1 MVRQFI
7 MAALLAAPG
16 VALAAERD
24 DNSTYSSENPN
35 YQAPKTPEL
44 YDNTKPKGLP
54 VSFPSSANLGAFISF
69 GQSDSSK
76 SGENPKSAWL
86 SGASFSYLSG
96 VNTWTRFELGA
107 DVFTGEMGHSRA
119 TIQVNQGFLARIG
132 YGYAITGS
140 LFGTVRLGAGIARVG
155 FDGKNLEGYPVSAES
170 MTANMIYAGWHLS
183 LPAGEKL
190 SLDFGPDWY
199 KTDFTVGDATLR
211 QNGKTSEIN
220 YDSRQSITTLA
231 LQLGARFSF

>member
-1 MVRQFI
+1 MVRQFM
-7 MAALLAAPG
+7 MAALLAVQG

-44 YDNTKPKGLP
+44 YDNTKPKGVA

-76 SGENPKSAWL
+76 AGENPKSAWV
-86 SGASFSYLSG
+86 SGASFTYLSG
-96 VNTWTRFELGA
+96 FDTWTRFELGA
-107 DVFTGEMGHSRA
+107 DVFTGELGHSRA
-119 TIQVNQGFLARIG
+119 TIDVNYGFLARIG
-132 YGYAITGS
+132 YGYAITGN

-155 FDGKNLEGYPVSAES
+155 FDGKTPLGASVSAPDNS
-170 MTANMIYAGWHLS
+170 ANILYAGWHLS

-199 KTDFTVGDATLR
+199 KTDFTVGEATLS
-211 QNGKTSEIN
+211 QNGSFDTID
-220 YDSRQSITTLA
+220 YDSRQSISTLA